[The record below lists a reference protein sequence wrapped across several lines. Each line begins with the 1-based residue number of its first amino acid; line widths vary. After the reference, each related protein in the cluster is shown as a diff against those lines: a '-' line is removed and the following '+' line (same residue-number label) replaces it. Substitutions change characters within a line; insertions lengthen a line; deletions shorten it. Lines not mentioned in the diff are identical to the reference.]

1 MSFIRE
7 IGDGLIMA
15 GVFLLFKNI
24 LVRFVHLHTCLLLFL
39 VLLYVVGS
47 MEIKNYR
54 PPSAL
59 PLPFNVSRYSYNV

>member
-15 GVFLLFKNI
+15 GVFQKNLNI
-24 LVRFVHLHTCLLLFL
+24 LICFVHLHTCLLLLFL

-47 MEIKNYR
+47 MERKKITVRR
-54 PPSAL
+54 PLYLCHSM
-59 PLPFNVSRYSYNV
+59 